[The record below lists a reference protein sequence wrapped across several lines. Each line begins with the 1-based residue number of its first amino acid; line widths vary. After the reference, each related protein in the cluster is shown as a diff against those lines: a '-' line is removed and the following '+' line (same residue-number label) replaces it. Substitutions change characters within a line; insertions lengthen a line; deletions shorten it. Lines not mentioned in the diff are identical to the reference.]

1 MIRFL
6 QGLTVTW
13 MGAAAS
19 APPGAAA
26 FWCSLTGVSGMT
38 GGGDIEE
45 LEE

>member
-13 MGAAAS
+13 MGAAA
-19 APPGAAA
+19 PLAAGP

-45 LEE
+45 LDE